1 MATPSPAAPAASPK
15 TAAQAIEHLNSVIV
29 AVQAFAGK
37 PQMNPYIYIN
47 EKLAP
52 ALVAVQQKD
61 VKQEVIDAAFKL
73 TPSVENFTF
82 KTEGD
87 SAAQSGNT
95 AYVQLRSLG
104 NNTPKPVDPN
114 A

>member
-1 MATPSPAAPAASPK
+1 MATPSPEVKPASPK
-15 TAAQAIEHLNSVIV
+15 TAAQAIEHLSSVI
-29 AVQAFAGK
+29 AACQAFAGK
-37 PQMNPYIYIN
+37 PAMNPYIYIN
-47 EKLAP
+47 TKLAP
-52 ALVAVQQKD
+52 ALIAVQQKD
-61 VKQEVIDAAFKL
+61 VTQATIDAAFKL
-73 TPSVENFTF
+73 TPDVANFTF

>member
-1 MATPSPAAPAASPK
+1 MATPTPEVKPASPK

-29 AVQAFAGK
+29 ACQAFAGK

-61 VKQEVIDAAFKL
+61 VKQETIDAAFKL
-73 TPSVENFTF
+73 TPAVENFTF
-82 KTEGD
+82 KVEGD
-87 SAAQSGNT
+87 SAAASGNT

-114 A
+114 S

>member
-1 MATPSPAAPAASPK
+1 MATPSPEVKPAAK
-15 TAAQAIEHLNSVIV
+15 TAAQAVEHLNSVIA

-47 EKLAP
+47 TKLAP

-73 TPSVENFTF
+73 TPDVTNFTF
-82 KTEGD
+82 KVEGD
-87 SAAQSGNT
+87 STAQSGNT